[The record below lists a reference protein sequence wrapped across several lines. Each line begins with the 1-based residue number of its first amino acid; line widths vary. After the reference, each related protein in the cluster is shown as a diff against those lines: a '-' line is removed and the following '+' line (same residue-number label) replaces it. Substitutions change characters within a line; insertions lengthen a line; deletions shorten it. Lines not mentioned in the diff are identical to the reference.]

1 MAKVLLIHLSG
12 FHLVPKFELTLLAKP
27 STTGFCVFFGGRIQA
42 VLLECRCVPM
52 VQVEHWVF
60 CGSTFLTRF
69 RCGSGYTSMELESET
84 VIFETAGLR

>member
-1 MAKVLLIHLSG
+1 M
-12 FHLVPKFELTLLAKP
+12 PKFEPTLLAKP
-27 STTGFCVFFGGRIQA
+27 STTGFCVFFGGGGFKLFCWNVGQCAHGPSRT
-42 VLLECRCVPM
+42 LG
-52 VQVEHWVF
+52 F